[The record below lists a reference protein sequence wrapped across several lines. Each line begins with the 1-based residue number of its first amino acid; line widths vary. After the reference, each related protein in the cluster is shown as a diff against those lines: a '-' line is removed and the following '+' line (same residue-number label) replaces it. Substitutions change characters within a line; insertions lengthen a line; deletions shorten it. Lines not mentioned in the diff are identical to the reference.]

1 MKEKLLKLL
10 YDNAKYTV
18 KDLATMLGVSEA
30 EVASEIS
37 ALEKEGV
44 ICGYKTLLN
53 WEKLS
58 SSYLTALI

>member
-44 ICGYKTLLN
+44 ICG
-53 WEKLS
+53 
-58 SSYLTALI
+58 